1 MPNRSP
7 KPFFEFDQELGRV
20 FVVGDIHGTIAE
32 LEILL
37 DHLIDKEG
45 LQKEDRIVF
54 VGDYIDR
61 GYETRKVIQRLIDL
75 KTKFPLTTFLRGNH
89 EDMLLNF
96 LGFEGSLGENF
107 IINGGNQ
114 TLISYGIN
122 PALYPAE
129 ILTQFPSEHLSFF
142 LNLERFAV
150 CQEHLIVHAG
160 FNPKFS
166 LDQQQ
171 GEDIFWIRDEFI
183 MSSHPFNKTVIF
195 GHTPF
200 RDILFHL
207 PFKIGIDTGLVYGN
221 ILTCLE
227 LTQKRI
233 LQIKVGKK
241 RVKVTSYKNRS

>member
-1 MPNRSP
+1 MNNKAV
-7 KPFFEFDQELGRV
+7 KPFFEFDQDLGRV
-20 FVVGDIHGTIAE
+20 FVIGDIHGTLPE

-37 DHLIDKEG
+37 NHLKDKEK
-45 LQKEDRIVF
+45 LQKSDRLIC

-61 GYETRKVIQRLIDL
+61 GYDTKRVVDLLIQF
-75 KTKFPLTTFLRGNH
+75 KNEFPLATFLRGNH
-89 EDMLLNF
+89 EDMFLHY
-96 LGFEGSLGENF
+96 LGFDGILGENF

-122 PALYPAE
+122 PALFPAE
-129 ILTQFPSEHLSFF
+129 VLTQFPPQHLSFF
-142 LNLERFAV
+142 LNLERYAV
-150 CQEHLIVHAG
+150 SKDYMIVHAG
-160 FNPKFS
+160 FNPLLP
-166 LDQQQ
+166 LDQQK

-183 MSSHPFNKTVIF
+183 MSAHPFNKTVIF

-207 PFKIGIDTGLVYGN
+207 PYKIGIDTGLVYGN

-227 LTQKRI
+227 LTEKKI

-241 RVKVTSYKNRS
+241 RAKVSSFKNR